1 MAYLLD
7 TCAILFLAEGT
18 QNLSVATLDRIDTAP
33 AGSVFV
39 SAISLAELACLQE
52 SGRIS
57 LSQHWRSWWDS
68 LLVRT
73 GWTCLPVTADILA
86 EAYSLPQ
93 PIHRDPADRILIA
106 TARTE
111 RLTLVTTDGK
121 IRQYPHVT
129 SID

>member
-1 MAYLLD
+1 MAI
-7 TCAILFLAEGT
+7 A
-18 QNLSVATLDRIDTAP
+18 
-33 AGSVFV
+33 
-39 SAISLAELACLQE
+39 
-52 SGRIS
+52 
-57 LSQHWRSWWDS
+57 
-68 LLVRT
+68 LVVGGAWFT